1 MEVQNLVKQMQVD
14 PLLVDRIKD
23 DPMGAIQHA
32 AAGNNPPLASDVLIY
47 RIVVLALG
55 LGVVVSL
62 VGALTLAFFGKPTPE
77 VVTALGSACVGALA
91 GLLAPS
97 PSRS

>member
-23 DPMGAIQHA
+23 DPVGAIRHA
-32 AAGNNPPLASDVLIY
+32 AAGTLPLASDVLIY

-55 LGVVVSL
+55 LGVVVSIL
-62 VGALTLAFFGKPTPE
+62 GALTLAFFGKPTPE

-97 PSRS
+97 PARS

>member
-23 DPMGAIQHA
+23 DPVGAIQHA
-32 AAGNNPPLASDVLIY
+32 AAYTPPLASDVLIY

-55 LGVVVSL
+55 LGVVVSIL
-62 VGALTLAFFGKPTPE
+62 GALTLAFFGKPTPE

-97 PSRS
+97 PARS